1 MHKVLGKPLR
11 SLFSLSGTER
21 SRFCFTSHLRT
32 AWIIFAL
39 FPLGAGGGGWWFG
52 HFGTDWAFSVPG
64 GDGAKRYE
72 QRKDN
77 EGWDRGWERVP
88 SSRPTPSPSLPP
100 YFFPHSLT
108 SHGSPLSERLDRL
121 DWARISYLKRNKT
134 GKFLYFMIPMSWRQK
149 RCVTLWSVA
158 WRPCIAKAILSQRIF
173 LWGYA
178 PFVSLLLDEGL
189 YLVVSFD
196 KYFL

>member
-1 MHKVLGKPLR
+1 MHLQLFISVCRFIGTSLGKTR
-11 SLFSLSGTER
+11 TALFSNALSVGKTAKVAIFPAGDWEK
-21 SRFCFTSHLRT
+21 SLLFHTHLRT

-52 HFGTDWAFSVPG
+52 HFGTDSAFPVPG

-121 DWARISYLKRNKT
+121 DWARISYLKQNKT
-134 GKFLYFMIPMSWRQK
+134 GKFL
-149 RCVTLWSVA
+149 
-158 WRPCIAKAILSQRIF
+158 
-173 LWGYA
+173 
-178 PFVSLLLDEGL
+178 
-189 YLVVSFD
+189 
-196 KYFL
+196 